1 MKNGLGGV
9 AAVDKTRSTDDQQG
23 TADMAADRANPEA
36 GKMDY
41 PAHERNYSG
50 FIRLLKISTII
61 TAIIAAVVVFI
72 IAN

>member
-1 MKNGLGGV
+1 MGGV
-9 AAVDKTRSTDDQQG
+9 AAVDKTRSTDDGKG
-23 TADMAADRANPEA
+23 TEDMAAERANPEA

-50 FIRLLKISTII
+50 FIKLMKISTVIA
-61 TAIIAAVVVFI
+61 AIVAAVVIFI

>member
-1 MKNGLGGV
+1 M
-9 AAVDKTRSTDDQQG
+9 ASDQVDPQ
-23 TADMAADRANPEA
+23 A

-50 FIRLLKISTII
+50 FIRWLKISTII
-61 TAIIAAVVVFI
+61 TVIVSAIVVLI